1 MKSRKRSR
9 LLRAIIS
16 FIFIVVQFVSLV
28 ALSYSLIL
36 YKGVE
41 TFYRCF
47 AILIFIYFFFFFSYL
62 LLRSIKLKTKKSI
75 LIPLLLSILI
85 STLSFGVF
93 YYLTKI
99 YSSINQYSNKENMY
113 YSSLVT
119 YNKELNSE
127 KDLNKMKIGIVN
139 DQKDI
144 EGYILPSEAI
154 SNLKLDKSNTIV
166 KYDSTMEL
174 LHALK
179 NKEIDAAFFSRNYI
193 DMFYSVEGF
202 ENIEEETK
210 VLYTIEKEYESN
222 EEDIKNSTASFD
234 KPLSMLL
241 IGVDSS
247 QDGVTSGY
255 NADVLLLATFNPETL
270 RVTLTSVPRDMYL
283 KTACSNGKYRR
294 INTTT
299 WGSSSSCAVQTIEKL
314 FDVDIDYYAKINFK
328 GVVKLV
334 NAIGGID
341 VNVDYPICEQN
352 SSRKWGKNTVFIKKG
367 KQHLNGEQALA
378 LARNRHKPNDG
389 SKAGTHMAKYCP
401 TWTKGS
407 RNDYTRGRN
416 QMKVILGIVDAAT
429 KIKDPNKVISV
440 LDTIKSNFQTNV
452 TSKDL
457 LKMYNLAKSIV
468 ISDNTNLVNV
478 QRSQLSGY
486 DAWGYVYDVSSKS
499 YPAVTIPYKGSIQD
513 IKDEIKANLNNQ
525 SIKAITKISFDLNNP
540 YKDTIVGQDKYS
552 EAKIATLKN
561 LSSYSL
567 EKIKTYASSNGL
579 KVKFIDKSTNKEV
592 IDIDNYKFSSQKE
605 HVDTILDQI
614 STLTIYVKEKVVYT
628 PPEEES
634 TESESGDNTG
644 E

>member
-1 MKSRKRSR
+1 
-9 LLRAIIS
+9 
-16 FIFIVVQFVSLV
+16 
-28 ALSYSLIL
+28 
-36 YKGVE
+36 
-41 TFYRCF
+41 
-47 AILIFIYFFFFFSYL
+47 
-62 LLRSIKLKTKKSI
+62 
-75 LIPLLLSILI
+75 
-85 STLSFGVF
+85 
-93 YYLTKI
+93 
-99 YSSINQYSNKENMY
+99 MY

-119 YNKELNSE
+119 YDKTLKDE
-127 KDLNKMKIGIVN
+127 KDLDKKKIVIIT

-144 EGYILPSEAI
+144 EGCILPTEAI
-154 SNLKLDKSNTIV
+154 TELKLDKNNKII
-166 KYDSTMEL
+166 KYESTMEL

-179 NKEIDAAFFSRNYI
+179 NNEVDAAWFSRNYI

-210 VLYTIEKEYESN
+210 VLYTINKEYIST
-222 EEDIKNSTASFD
+222 EEDIKSATASFT
-234 KPLSMLL
+234 KPVSMLL

-255 NADVLLLATFNPETL
+255 NGDVLLLATFNPETL
-270 RVTLTSVPRDMYL
+270 RVTLTSIPRDMYL

-299 WGSSSSCAVQTIEKL
+299 WGSSSTCAVQTVENL

-334 NAIGGID
+334 NAVGGID
-341 VNVDYPICEQN
+341 VDVDYSICEQN
-352 SSRKWGKNTVFIKKG
+352 SSRKWGNKTVFVEAG

-389 SKAGTHMAKYCP
+389 SKVGKNMAKYCP
-401 TWTKGS
+401 TYTKGN
-407 RNDYTRGRN
+407 RNDYTRGKN
-416 QMKVILGIVDAAT
+416 QMKVILGVANAGT
-429 KIKDPNKVISV
+429 KIKDPNKIVKI

-457 LKMYNLAKSIV
+457 LNMYNLAKSMV

-486 DAWGYVYDVSSKS
+486 NAWGYVYDVSSKS
-499 YPAVTIPYKGSIQD
+499 YPAVTIPYKGSIED
-513 IKDEIKANLNNQ
+513 IKDEIKANLNNTG
-525 SIKAITKISFDLNNP
+525 IKAITKISFDLNNP
-540 YKDTIVGQDKYS
+540 YKDEITGQKSYS

-567 EKIKTYASSNGL
+567 DKIKSYASSNGL
-579 KVKFIDKSTNKEV
+579 KVKFIDKATNKEV
-592 IDIDNYKFSSQKE
+592 IDLDNYKFSSQKE

-614 STLTIYVKEKVVYT
+614 STLTIYVKEKVTYT
-628 PPEEES
+628 QPEEET
-634 TESESGDNTG
+634 TEETTT